1 MRVRALYPFFQAL
14 LKYSERFKEG
24 SGFIAC
30 GRGGGWK
37 GGGGPGLCNIL
48 TDAPHR
54 YLVGSKLSIVSTFIL
69 CW

>member
-30 GRGGGWK
+30 GRGGGE
-37 GGGGPGLCNIL
+37 GPGLCNIL

-54 YLVGSKLSIVSTFIL
+54 YLVGSKFSIVSTFIL